1 MLDIYEAWGVVELMF
16 VYPPILVEQWRPI
29 SLHTNTWIVHSATE
43 CVPSKMQ
50 MSSARSTA
58 ATR

>member
-1 MLDIYEAWGVVELMF
+1 VSRDDARYIRSVELRELMF

-43 CVPSKMQ
+43 CVPSKM
-50 MSSARSTA
+50 
-58 ATR
+58 